1 MDKLLNFTSSA
12 TKTIVPGLALPSGD
26 AAFDVVAR
34 TSKIHV
40 RTQQM
45 GKKWITT
52 IEGLD
57 TDLDQ
62 TRIAGAIKRSLH
74 CAASVEKS
82 PDETEFIKLSGNQR
96 EFLRDWLVSNEVLT
110 EKEAKDRLML
120 HGA

>member
-1 MDKLLNFTSSA
+1 MDKLLNFTPSA
-12 TKTIVPGLALPSGD
+12 TKTIVPSLTLPGGD
-26 AAFDVVAR
+26 MAFDTAR
-34 TSKIHV
+34 TSKIHI

-62 TRIAGAIKRSLH
+62 TRIASAIKRSLH

-96 EFLRDWLVSNEVLT
+96 EFLRDWLISNEVLT